1 MAASGIW
8 LARGPNVD
16 EGQQRST
23 LQLHLKAAMAAR
35 KAGDLEQARASL
47 DAALAIDPRFTAA
60 RLMRESLGE
69 SAGAELPP
77 AEKPAAAEPDTNK
90 PDATAKA
97 DTYGLLEAR
106 AQHRR
111 LDQRIGVAR
120 TASASRRLAEP
131 TAALDEVVEQDP
143 ALSAL
148 PEMAAVQVAAQT
160 SVQRRRLLSVTAAS
174 VVGIALGLVIGVAL
188 GLVIVSRP
196 DIAAEPTQTAQTEYA
211 TPARPETDAQPETPA
226 PRATTGPGEATAPA
240 ETTASA
246 EARAAAET
254 TAPAAPTPA
263 KATAQQESA
272 ASHERTVRSE
282 NTAPHPVPVPSVP
295 APAPPSAAV
304 VTRSVRPP
312 FTDGDRAARDKVTP
326 SRTRD
331 VAPGETTPPS
341 LAIVEPPRPPS
352 PAASPPAPTVAEPR
366 AASPPAADA
375 AAASVPVAV
384 AASVPASN
392 EDRLIWETLQ
402 RYRRAYNALDARLVH
417 AICPGLD
424 ETALAHAFEG
434 LLSQSL
440 EFESCS
446 LDTQQDSARA
456 VCRGS
461 ARYVARVGNRTP
473 RAERLVW
480 AFRLNKSNGNW
491 TITSAWTDR

>member
-1 MAASGIW
+1 
-8 LARGPNVD
+8 
-16 EGQQRST
+16 
-23 LQLHLKAAMAAR
+23 MAAR

-69 SAGAELPP
+69 SAGADLPP
-77 AEKPAAAEPDTNK
+77 AAEKPAAAKPDANK

-111 LDQRIGVAR
+111 LDQGIGVAR
-120 TASASRRLAEP
+120 TASASRRLAEA

-143 ALSAL
+143 ALPAL
-148 PEMAAVQVAAQT
+148 PEIAAVQVAVKT
-160 SVQRRRLLSVTAAS
+160 SEQRRRLFLPVTAAS
-174 VVGIALGLVIGVAL
+174 AVGIAFGLVIGVAL

-196 DIAAEPTQTAQTEYA
+196 DIAAEPTQTARTEYA

-226 PRATTGPGEATAPA
+226 PHATTGPGEAPAPA
-240 ETTASA
+240 ETTASG

-254 TAPAAPTPA
+254 KAPAAPTPA

-272 ASHERTVRSE
+272 A
-282 NTAPHPVPVPSVP
+282 
-295 APAPPSAAV
+295 PPSAAM

-312 FTDGDRAARDKVTP
+312 FTDGDRAARDRVTP
-326 SRTRD
+326 SPTRD

-341 LAIVEPPRPPS
+341 LTIVEPPRPPA
-352 PAASPPAPTVAEPR
+352 PAASPAPAPTVAEPR

-402 RYRRAYNALDARLVH
+402 RYRRAYNGLDARLVH

-461 ARYVARVGNRTP
+461 ARYVARVGSRAPRT
-473 RAERLVW
+473 ERLVW

-491 TITSAWTDR
+491 MITSAWTDR

>member
-1 MAASGIW
+1 
-8 LARGPNVD
+8 
-16 EGQQRST
+16 
-23 LQLHLKAAMAAR
+23 
-35 KAGDLEQARASL
+35 
-47 DAALAIDPRFTAA
+47 
-60 RLMRESLGE
+60 
-69 SAGAELPP
+69 
-77 AEKPAAAEPDTNK
+77 
-90 PDATAKA
+90 
-97 DTYGLLEAR
+97 
-106 AQHRR
+106 
-111 LDQRIGVAR
+111 
-120 TASASRRLAEP
+120 
-131 TAALDEVVEQDP
+131 VVEQDP
-143 ALSAL
+143 ALPAL

-160 SVQRRRLLSVTAAS
+160 SVQRRRLFPSVTAAS
-174 VVGIALGLVIGVAL
+174 AVGIAVGLMIGVAL

-196 DIAAEPTQTAQTEYA
+196 DIAAEPTQTARTEYA
-211 TPARPETDAQPETPA
+211 TPARPETDAQPATPA
-226 PRATTGPGEATAPA
+226 PHGTTGPGDATAPA

-246 EARAAAET
+246 EARAAAERT
-254 TAPAAPTPA
+254 PPAAPTPA

-272 ASHERTVRSE
+272 ASHERTPRSE
-282 NTAPHPVPVPSVP
+282 NSAPHPVAVPNVP

-312 FTDGDRAARDKVTP
+312 FTDGDRAARDRVTP

-331 VAPGETTPPS
+331 VAPGETTPRS

-352 PAASPPAPTVAEPR
+352 PAASAPAPTVAEPR
-366 AASPPAADA
+366 AASPPAAGA
-375 AAASVPVAV
+375 AAASVPLAV

-424 ETALAHAFEG
+424 ETALAHAFER

-461 ARYVARVGNRTP
+461 ARYVARVGSRTP

>member
-1 MAASGIW
+1 
-8 LARGPNVD
+8 
-16 EGQQRST
+16 
-23 LQLHLKAAMAAR
+23 MAAR

-47 DAALAIDPRFTAA
+47 DAALAIDRRFTAA
-60 RLMRESLGE
+60 RLMRKSLGE
-69 SAGAELPP
+69 SAGADLPP
-77 AEKPAAAEPDTNK
+77 AAEKPAAAKPDANK

-97 DTYGLLEAR
+97 DTSGLLEGR

-111 LDQRIGVAR
+111 LDQRTGVAR
-120 TASASRRLAEP
+120 TASASRSLAEA
-131 TAALDEVVEQDP
+131 TAAWDEFVEEDP
-143 ALSAL
+143 ALPAL
-148 PEMAAVQVAAQT
+148 PEIAAVQVAAQT
-160 SVQRRRLLSVTAAS
+160 SVQRRRRLLSVTAAS
-174 VVGIALGLVIGVAL
+174 AVGIALGLVIGVAL
-188 GLVIVSRP
+188 GLVIVRRP
-196 DIAAEPTQTAQTEYA
+196 DIAAESTQTARTEHATDPTAQTD
-211 TPARPETDAQPETPA
+211 TPARQETDAQPETPA
-226 PRATTGPGEATAPA
+226 PHATTGPGEATARA

-246 EARAAAET
+246 EARDAAET
-254 TAPAAPTPA
+254 KAPAAPTPA

-272 ASHERTVRSE
+272 
-282 NTAPHPVPVPSVP
+282 
-295 APAPPSAAV
+295 APPSAAV

-312 FTDGDRAARDKVTP
+312 FTDGDRAARDRVTP
-326 SRTRD
+326 SPTRD
-331 VAPGETTPPS
+331 VAPSETTPPS
-341 LAIVEPPRPPS
+341 LAIVEPPRPPA
-352 PAASPPAPTVAEPR
+352 PAASPAPAPTVAEPR

-392 EDRLIWETLQ
+392 EDRLIRETLQ

-461 ARYVARVGNRTP
+461 ARYVARVGSRAP

-480 AFRLNKSNGNW
+480 APPNVVANRRAKGGE
-491 TITSAWTDR
+491 AD